1 MKVNFFISFS
11 EIVVIYIVF
20 ISRKK
25 DLHRS
30 IGTGLEMSSIAVSRK
45 KHCAQMGIAAK
56 S

>member
-1 MKVNFFISFS
+1 MKVNIYISFS
-11 EIVVIYIVF
+11 EIIVILHFLHIQ
-20 ISRKK
+20 KK

-45 KHCAQMGIAAK
+45 KHCAQMGIAPK